1 MNTTTTSTSRKPWL
15 IAVIPALVLAVGVGA
30 VAARVRTDAP
40 DDITF
45 AVFAALTF
53 PFILALG
60 VVVMDRTPQPEQ
72 HADSIE
78 SQWTTR
84 ASSGAFYDTIVAMAA
99 ATFVTSVLDTDA
111 VPVWAF
117 ILLGLADM
125 SIRLAL
131 LAHRE
136 G

>member
-1 MNTTTTSTSRKPWL
+1 MNTTTSSSRMPWL
-15 IAVIPALVLAVGVGA
+15 IAAIPALVLAAGVGA
-30 VAARVRTDAP
+30 LAARVRTDAP
-40 DDITF
+40 DAITF
-45 AVFAALTF
+45 AVFAAMTF

-60 VVVMDRTPQPEQ
+60 VLLLDRTPHPEQ
-72 HADSIE
+72 QADSIE

-99 ATFVTSVLDTDA
+99 ASFATSVLDTDS

-117 ILLGLADM
+117 ILLGLVDI
-125 SIRLAL
+125 SIRLVL